1 MTKWVTSETNGAVPR
16 AVRFLRKPWQEK
28 ARSASFRW
36 ARFKSRW
43 TETFANIRLPVRLQ
57 FDAWWV
63 PRNDNLTKPLLANM
77 FETAEMGF
85 VGRFVKPGMTVLD
98 LGAHHGLYTLLASK
112 RVGSRGRVISFEPS
126 RRERRALRLH
136 LALNRCQNVTI
147 QGLALGDENAEADF
161 YIVEARVAGCNSLK
175 PPDVPAATVLRRV
188 RVVRLDDWLS
198 SRGISRVDFIK
209 LDVEGGELAALKGAA
224 QLLERKPRPV
234 ILAEVQDVRTAPW
247 GYPAREIIEH
257 LRDKGY
263 KWFRLVESGVPED
276 LDVSGKEF
284 EGNFV
289 ACPEEREAAML
300 ELAN

>member
-1 MTKWVTSETNGAVPR
+1 MNDGGGLILR
-16 AVRFLRKPWQEK
+16 ARQFLRKPLHDK
-28 ARSASFRW
+28 ARSVGFRW
-36 ARFKSRW
+36 ARFESRW
-43 TETFANIRLPVRLQ
+43 TETLANIRLPVRLP
-57 FDAWWV
+57 FDVWWV
-63 PRNDNLTKPLLANM
+63 PRNDNLTKPLLANT
-77 FETAEMGF
+77 FETAEIGF
-85 VGRFVKPGMTVLD
+85 VERFLKPGMTVLD

-126 RRERRALRLH
+126 PRERRALRLH
-136 LALNRCQNVTI
+136 LALNRCRNVTT
-147 QGLALGDENAEADF
+147 QGIALGDKNAKSDF
-161 YIVEARVAGCNSLK
+161 YIVEAWAAGCNSLN
-175 PPDVPAATVLRRV
+175 PPDVLAATALRRV

-247 GYPAREIIEH
+247 CYRAREIIEY
-257 LRDKGY
+257 LNDKGY
-263 KWFRLVESGVPED
+263 KWFRLAGNGVPEG
-276 LDVSGKEF
+276 LDVSGREF

-289 ACPEEREAAML
+289 ACPEEREAAVL